1 MALPGGTWR
10 PVMRA
15 VFGRVSAV
23 VALGL
28 TLCGCA
34 ITLEPAPQ
42 ANRLPGRFKA
52 AAGEVEGV
60 RVVATAEAWRG
71 YPLNLRDELVPLLV
85 TIENNGPRAISV
97 ALRSFTLETASGERL
112 EALAPS
118 LITDRVIEPR
128 PPSYA
133 SAWPPFDSPA
143 VFAPWYRDPSVLR
156 GWPPPAYL
164 VIQLPTQDM
173 IEYAL
178 REGVVEPGSAV
189 SGFIYFDQPRGR
201 PKSLVLTARIVD
213 AAGVQELGAVMIPFV
228 AD

>member
-1 MALPGGTWR
+1 
-10 PVMRA
+10 MRA

-23 VALGL
+23 VVLGL

-52 AAGEVEGV
+52 ASGEVGGV

-71 YPLNLRDELVPLLV
+71 FPQNLSDELVPLLV
-85 TIENNGPRAISV
+85 TIENNSPRAISV
-97 ALRSFTLETASGERL
+97 ALRSFTLETASGAQL
-112 EALAPS
+112 EALPPS
-118 LITDRVIEPR
+118 RITDRVIEPR
-128 PPSYA
+128 PTSYA
-133 SAWPPFDSPA
+133 SAWPPFDGPP
-143 VFAPWYRDPSVLR
+143 VFARWYRDPYFLR

-173 IEYAL
+173 IEHAL

-189 SGFIYFDQPRGR
+189 SGFVYFDEPRGR
-201 PKSLVLTARIVD
+201 PKSVVLTARIVD
-213 AAGVQELGAVMIPFV
+213 AAGGQELGAVMIPFV